1 MAHVAKFY
9 AWLEV
14 NEHTPVGIK
23 LLVLDSCVFGAL
35 LYGVEAWGDVSH
47 IEDKLRKIELKALK
61 AILKVKKGTTN
72 DLVYHELRRPDIIS
86 KIKDRQYKFFDKLR
100 NTDTSDASV
109 RSALELCKD
118 SRFIRY
124 YFNLKDNNT
133 SINIQERENRIMN
146 SADSMC
152 IYYRELFSDLSI
164 IYSSMSNDYY
174 RYIITR
180 WRLSNHTLQIE
191 IGRYSRPKIERGDR
205 VCEHCHILEDEFH
218 AIFVCP
224 LYDSIRSKFN
234 DILSE
239 RNISVFLNP
248 AENQIQST
256 ATFLHELERFR
267 DDMFGVI

>member
-1 MAHVAKFY
+1 
-9 AWLEV
+9 
-14 NEHTPVGIK
+14 
-23 LLVLDSCVFGAL
+23 
-35 LYGVEAWGDVSH
+35 
-47 IEDKLRKIELKALK
+47 
-61 AILKVKKGTTN
+61 
-72 DLVYHELRRPDIIS
+72 
-86 KIKDRQYKFFDKLR
+86 
-100 NTDTSDASV
+100 
-109 RSALELCKD
+109 
-118 SRFIRY
+118 
-124 YFNLKDNNT
+124 
-133 SINIQERENRIMN
+133 MN
-146 SADSMC
+146 STDSMC

-267 DDMFGVI
+267 DDMFGVIWRKSGYLWVSCMNRNELTFEFYFGIIWCHNAVYFAPIEMEVKPNV

>member
-1 MAHVAKFY
+1 M
-9 AWLEV
+9 
-14 NEHTPVGIK
+14 
-23 LLVLDSCVFGAL
+23 
-35 LYGVEAWGDVSH
+35 SH

-109 RSALELCKD
+109 RAALELCKD

-124 YFNLKDNNT
+124 YFDVKDNNT

-267 DDMFGVI
+267 DDMFGMI